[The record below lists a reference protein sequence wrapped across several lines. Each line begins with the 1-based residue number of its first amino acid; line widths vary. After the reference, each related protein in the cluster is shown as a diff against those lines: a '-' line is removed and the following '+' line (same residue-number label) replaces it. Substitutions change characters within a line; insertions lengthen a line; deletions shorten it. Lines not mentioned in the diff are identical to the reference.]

1 MAKSCGSRAPVG
13 AHPVRDALA
22 AFKAKGFRA
31 PTAPELLFSCVA
43 KRKVTKREGHPGWRL
58 PGILPGKSVRRG
70 RAFRAGSCPREKASP
85 SMAMPAARPCRPHLT
100 AAQGPHKSRRASCA
114 PEAEATARLRALAV
128 SLPCA
133 QRRAGV
139 GCSGRC
145 CCCCFC
151 AQERAALPGA
161 PMARRVGGGKS
172 AGWLAGMRAS
182 FSPVHGR
189 AVEKPRSPPAHPQPM
204 DGRRARHRGVVFS
217 WLLLFWTSKREVAR
231 APAGARNR
239 FVTCEEARAKANPSP
254 ASGRGE
260 MEGVASTRPS
270 PQPSPRR
277 GEGVNVGMALTCRS
291 SRPGSPAAAS
301 TRPPART
308 T

>member
-1 MAKSCGSRAPVG
+1 
-13 AHPVRDALA
+13 VRDALSV
-22 AFKAKGFRA
+22 FKAKSFRA
-31 PTAPELLFSCVA
+31 PAAPESLFSCVA

-58 PGILPGKSVRRG
+58 PGILPSKFVRRG

-85 SMAMPAARPCRPHLT
+85 SMASPAARPCRPRLT
-100 AAQGPHKSRRASCA
+100 AAQGPRKSRRASCA
-114 PEAEATARLRALAV
+114 PETEAEARAKRRAPAI
-128 SLPCA
+128 SLPCM
-133 QRRAGV
+133 QGRAGV
-139 GCSGRC
+139 GC

-151 AQERAALPGA
+151 AQERAASPGA
-161 PMARRVGGGKS
+161 PMARRAGGGKS
-172 AGWLAGMRAS
+172 AGWPAGMRAS
-182 FSPVHGR
+182 FPPAQGG
-189 AVEKPRSPPAHPQPM
+189 AVGKPRNPPAHPEPM

-231 APAGARNR
+231 AAAAARNHSE
-239 FVTCEEARAKANPSP
+239 TCQGAEAKTPLPHPSP
-254 ASGRGE
+254 ASGRGK
-260 MEGVASTRPS
+260 MQGVASTRPS

-277 GEGVNVGMALTCRS
+277 GEGAIARSPLPKMLTCRS